1 MEWTDAKSTGEGW
14 GDTQS
19 LKQSSLR
26 CGTRLVGITP
36 ALFVR
41 LSLLKKGVVD
51 ALIAG
56 LFAVMLTCG
65 LAGCSSDL
73 GGRGSAAGVAVDGG
87 EADSFGSA
95 SDSGEAA
102 SFAEVAA
109 AFDASALDLD
119 YSKRDTDASYDDAS
133 AVHIVLGGGSASVE
147 GNGAT
152 VDGSTVTI
160 TAEGVY
166 VVSGSLDDGQ
176 LAVEAPEDAKVQIV
190 LAGATIHNEDGPAVY
205 VKQADKCF
213 ITLADGTQN
222 ALTDGAEYVLED
234 GSDEPYATLFSRA
247 DLTLNG
253 TGALTVTSAYRHAV
267 CSKDDLV
274 ITGGTYVVN
283 AVEDALRGRDCVKIA
298 DGDFTLIAGGDGIKS
313 NKDTKATKGFVS
325 IDGGTFVIEAGDDGI
340 HAQTYLRIAGGDISI
355 AAVDDALHSNLE
367 GLLAGGALDI
377 EAGDDAFHV
386 ETKLVIDDGTV
397 NVKACYEG
405 YEAEKL
411 YINGGDT
418 HIVASDDAINAAAAD
433 LGDDDADEAADAS
446 VEAPGSEDGALP
458 GGMEAPEGAPDGM
471 TPPDGVNG
479 MDGEAPELPE
489 GVETPD
495 VMGGTPPSGAPQRNG
510 EGANEREL
518 NGGAPDNAFAE
529 GGAGGMGMGDENC
542 LIQINGGYTV
552 LDAQGDGVDSN
563 GSVEI
568 AGGVLLVCG
577 PTSNGDGAFDYD
589 LTATVTGGTVLMV
602 GSNGMAQNFTS
613 GEQPFAFATVSGSAG
628 QNVAVVDSDGTV
640 VASFTAAKQFGMVL
654 ATSPAFVEG
663 GTYSLVIGGT
673 VTGANADGYTDSGT
687 VEGGSTTEIAAS
699 TTASGGM
706 GGLGA
711 GGGGMPAGQGG
722 DVQRGMRGGA
732 GSGFGGGAAA

>member
-73 GGRGSAAGVAVDGG
+73 GGGGSAAGVAVDGG

-458 GGMEAPEGAPDGM
+458 GGMEAPEGAPD
-471 TPPDGVNG
+471 
-479 MDGEAPELPE
+479 
-489 GVETPD
+489 

-552 LDAQGDGVDSN
+552 LDAAGDGVERCSWW
-563 GSVEI
+563 
-568 AGGVLLVCG
+568 A
-577 PTSNGDGAFDYD
+577 PT
-589 LTATVTGGTVLMV
+589 
-602 GSNGMAQNFTS
+602 
-613 GEQPFAFATVSGSAG
+613 EWRR
-628 QNVAVVDSDGTV
+628 
-640 VASFTAAKQFGMVL
+640 
-654 ATSPAFVEG
+654 TSPAES
-663 GTYSLVIGGT
+663 SL
-673 VTGANADGYTDSGT
+673 SR
-687 VEGGSTTEIAAS
+687 SPRSAAR
-699 TTASGGM
+699 
-706 GGLGA
+706 
-711 GGGGMPAGQGG
+711 PAKTWP
-722 DVQRGMRGGA
+722 
-732 GSGFGGGAAA
+732 S

>member
-1 MEWTDAKSTGEGW
+1 M
-14 GDTQS
+14 
-19 LKQSSLR
+19 
-26 CGTRLVGITP
+26 
-36 ALFVR
+36 
-41 LSLLKKGVVD
+41 
-51 ALIAG
+51 
-56 LFAVMLTCG
+56 
-65 LAGCSSDL
+65 
-73 GGRGSAAGVAVDGG
+73 
-87 EADSFGSA
+87 
-95 SDSGEAA
+95 
-102 SFAEVAA
+102 
-109 AFDASALDLD
+109 
-119 YSKRDTDASYDDAS
+119 
-133 AVHIVLGGGSASVE
+133 
-147 GNGAT
+147 
-152 VDGSTVTI
+152 
-160 TAEGVY
+160 
-166 VVSGSLDDGQ
+166 
-176 LAVEAPEDAKVQIV
+176 
-190 LAGATIHNEDGPAVY
+190 
-205 VKQADKCF
+205 
-213 ITLADGTQN
+213 
-222 ALTDGAEYVLED
+222 
-234 GSDEPYATLFSRA
+234 
-247 DLTLNG
+247 
-253 TGALTVTSAYRHAV
+253 
-267 CSKDDLV
+267 
-274 ITGGTYVVN
+274 
-283 AVEDALRGRDCVKIA
+283 
-298 DGDFTLIAGGDGIKS
+298 
-313 NKDTKATKGFVS
+313 
-325 IDGGTFVIEAGDDGI
+325 
-340 HAQTYLRIAGGDISI
+340 
-355 AAVDDALHSNLE
+355 
-367 GLLAGGALDI
+367 
-377 EAGDDAFHV
+377 
-386 ETKLVIDDGTV
+386 

-711 GGGGMPAGQGG
+711 GGGGMPAGVASTRSSGG
-722 DVQRGMRGGA
+722 PDGVFVEVAVFGA
-732 GSGFGGGAAA
+732 RSSVCLLDSGTNLRVWHRFCSKSKAVNRKQ